1 MSNIRTVALRLPYS
15 PTSIAA
21 GIVGMLVVVYLG
33 MIATVMSYATLTVEF
48 SQSVRSSEAAV
59 ATLESKYL
67 ARVAEITSTN
77 YSSLGYA
84 KPIAQTFVPTQ
95 SGTARR

>member
-1 MSNIRTVALRLPYS
+1 MSNIHVTALRLPYS
-15 PTSIAA
+15 PTRVAL

-33 MIATVMSYATLTVEF
+33 MIATVMSYAALTVEF

-67 ARVAEITSTN
+67 AHVAEITSTN

-84 KPIAQTFVPTQ
+84 KPSTQTFVPTQ